1 MDIPTASSATE
12 IPLESRIVFACDAYN
27 AMTTDRPYRPAL
39 TVNAA
44 LAELKAGAGT
54 QFDPQV
60 AKALAHVVVNSLEA
74 APAVDEVRAI
84 LATHLPQRVG
94 AST

>member
-1 MDIPTASSATE
+1 
-12 IPLESRIVFACDAYN
+12 
-27 AMTTDRPYRPAL
+27 MTTDRPYRPAL

-54 QFDPQV
+54 QFDPAV
-60 AKALAHVVVNSLEA
+60 AKALTYVVVNSLEA

-84 LATHLPQRVG
+84 LATKLPQRVG